1 MVANKIY
8 TKTHEGLTD
17 LVSARVASQ
26 VLDNGLRARRYSPE
40 TVTVGQMA
48 SVLKGPVMKEL
59 SGSLPRAGLERS
71 LKKLLKTLKTLPSEK
86 PKNAAL
92 DLEPDLEFEEAEVA
106 EGTDAVV
113 FSETVLNEAE
123 SNEAVSNEAVSYEDD
138 SDEAG
143 SDEAGS
149 DAAALDEVPK
159 ADETQAAEVAH
170 NEVAHNEVLQTEA
183 AEVSA
188 EPFAETPSVES
199 HAEAAADEVAVQT
212 ELVPARHEHAE
223 RSAVALSASAPSA
236 AQVLERTAVA
246 PPVVRTPLEPAARD
260 RTMLGFAELEH
271 VKMVAAFENGTVS
284 SVLGHGFEVAGLSR
298 LGTLGLKL
306 LGRSGE
312 LRTFYVAHAQG
323 QLFLFPLGAT
333 TLMLIGSS
341 ELNLGLVFA
350 TLQKLKEEL

>member
-26 VLDNGLRARRYSPE
+26 VLDNGLRARRYSAE

-71 LKKLLKTLKTLPSEK
+71 LKMLLKTLKTLPTEK
-86 PKNAAL
+86 PESKDAAP
-92 DLEPDLEFEEAEVA
+92 DLEPDLEFEEAEV
-106 EGTDAVV
+106 EKGMDAVV
-113 FSETVLNEAE
+113 SDEAVV
-123 SNEAVSNEAVSYEDD
+123 NQAEAVSNEDIAN
-138 SDEAG
+138 
-143 SDEAGS
+143 
-149 DAAALDEVPK
+149 AAASDDVTEAEKP
-159 ADETQAAEVAH
+159 QAAAAVQA
-170 NEVAHNEVLQTEA
+170 EVLQTEVEEA
-183 AEVSA
+183 SA
-188 EPFAETPSVES
+188 EPSAETSGADS
-199 HAEAAADEVAVQT
+199 HAEEAADAATVQA
-212 ELVPARHEHAE
+212 EPVPTLREHTDRSAD
-223 RSAVALSASAPSA
+223 RSAVATSA
-236 AQVLERTAVA
+236 AQVLERAVVA
-246 PPVVRTPLEPAARD
+246 HPVVRAPLEPAARD
-260 RTMLGFAELEH
+260 RVMLGFAELEH
-271 VKMVAAFENGTVS
+271 VKMVAAFENGGVS
-284 SVLGHGFEVAGLSR
+284 SVLGQGFEVAALSR

-323 QLFLFPLGAT
+323 QLFLFPFGAV